1 MLDMTKSTVLYN
13 FYQAVLYGK
22 PKKFFEEDTD
32 ACYHKIAFF
41 LIGWRHLQDFWQPTC
56 ASYKDS
62 PASAMAEF
70 CLYTNTKLVAW
81 LQHKKNLVVY
91 ILNTQVSDL

>member
-41 LIGWRHLQDFWQPTC
+41 LIG
-56 ASYKDS
+56 
-62 PASAMAEF
+62 
-70 CLYTNTKLVAW
+70 
-81 LQHKKNLVVY
+81 
-91 ILNTQVSDL
+91 